1 MVYRPSSQDIED
13 EKFENDFTFYLTT
26 DADLETV
33 LTTIRNV
40 SEIDEAVGEKVKSEA
55 LFAAS
60 AKAEEGIN
68 NITKRPAG

>member
-1 MVYRPSSQDIED
+1 MEELGQIVVYRPSSQDIED

-40 SEIDEAVGEKVKSEA
+40 SEIDEAVGEEVKSEA
-55 LFAAS
+55 LVCS
-60 AKAEEGIN
+60 KCKG
-68 NITKRPAG
+68 